1 MESHTG
7 CFQFLVWL
15 LLFSLSHSC
24 GAVRRHCDLTKAT
37 LTKEAFHWG
46 LAHSF
51 KEPWSS
57 PQEAERHG
65 AAAVTEGFASFLI
78 HR

>member
-1 MESHTG
+1 M
-7 CFQFLVWL
+7 
-15 LLFSLSHSC
+15 
-24 GAVRRHCDLTKAT
+24 TKAT

-46 LAHSF
+46 LAHGF